1 MPLDMP
7 LSINPFARHRKKKA
21 VFPIVLFH
29 LIDSLNKLKII
40 SSMSNGQFFES
51 AFIIKDKYKYQ

>member
-7 LSINPFARHRKKKA
+7 LSINPFAMHRKKKA

-29 LIDSLNKLKII
+29 LNGPSGILKRYYA
-40 SSMSNGQFFES
+40 G
-51 AFIIKDKYKYQ
+51 